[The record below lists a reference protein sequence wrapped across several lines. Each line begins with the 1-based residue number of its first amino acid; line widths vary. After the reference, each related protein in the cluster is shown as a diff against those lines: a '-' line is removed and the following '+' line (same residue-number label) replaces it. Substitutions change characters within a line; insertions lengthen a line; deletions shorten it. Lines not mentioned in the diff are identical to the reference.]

1 MPRGVLVVFSQRGHL
16 PASLLCSLGS
26 LVFTADLL
34 LEAFHPCGTTLDYG
48 VHLALP
54 APRSGIPLCLYV
66 LFILPYISPI
76 YPSPLVYWL
85 CHTFMVYQLDPS
97 LIRAKASPLPLS
109 LVPLFWALSPPL
121 GIPLHWLG
129 YGLQPSNPCLPLA
142 ASSTLFHLLLD
153 VRFFIH
159 LSMPWAQI
167 PPHDHYSLP
176 THGQPFDRPY
186 IKPVSLFVGT
196 YVQTWSVRVTVE
208 LL

>member
-54 APRSGIPLCLYV
+54 APRSGIPLCPYV
-66 LFILPYISPI
+66 LFILFYISPI

-85 CHTFMVYQLDPS
+85 CHTFVVYQLDSP
-97 LIRAKASPLPLS
+97 LIRAKAPPLPLS
-109 LVPLFWALSPPL
+109 LVPFFGLCRLLWASLPF
-121 GIPLHWLG
+121 
-129 YGLQPSNPCLPLA
+129 PLA
-142 ASSTLFHLLLD
+142 ASSPLFHLLWSSC
-153 VRFFIH
+153 FFIH

-167 PPHDHYSLP
+167 PLDHLTIASHAQTLN
-176 THGQPFDRPY
+176 HGPICSTQ
-186 IKPVSLFVGT
+186 
-196 YVQTWSVRVTVE
+196 VQT
-208 LL
+208 